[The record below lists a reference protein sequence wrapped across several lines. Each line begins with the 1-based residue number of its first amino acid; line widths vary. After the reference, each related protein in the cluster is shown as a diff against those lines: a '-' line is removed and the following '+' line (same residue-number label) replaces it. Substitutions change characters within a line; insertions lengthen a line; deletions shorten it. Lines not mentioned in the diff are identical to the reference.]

1 MLLVFVDFFLVGL
14 VISYLTKYFAER
26 FLRKP
31 DKKQL
36 HASSHPAL
44 VEPMYTF
51 DIHCNAFFPMFLVLY
66 VLQVV
71 LRRHHPPRLSQR
83 HRRRT

>member
-51 DIHCNAFFPMFLVLY
+51 DIHCNGFFPMIVFCYLANV
-66 VLQVV
+66 
-71 LRRHHPPRLSQR
+71 RPPSVSLTSV
-83 HRRRT
+83 